1 MCFLSTNNFWAL
13 PVKLARHSK
22 SVRFDLSVVF
32 PCSLCALPWSRS
44 PQPGHY
50 ATPPIYR
57 LPHVRE
63 VEVTSEWCAC
73 LSMDESPSDPSQYY
87 PPLWK
92 RHPDK
97 IGVRGSVPSI
107 SEARDTPP
115 RFFRTWKNI
124 REIGYCFNPSAS
136 PCKQWLIVMNALF
149 QPFDQGIGI
158 DAGFRKTEI
167 QWEFIYISFL
177 TNRSCGYRGYVALSS
192 SDVYA
197 PIYLLWFR
205 LFKKERY
212 FMETL

>member
-1 MCFLSTNNFWAL
+1 MITFSPTGTLRNSAYISPPACSGSWGNIWM
-13 PVKLARHSK
+13 
-22 SVRFDLSVVF
+22 VRLLINGWI
-32 PCSLCALPWSRS
+32 P
-44 PQPGHY
+44 
-50 ATPPIYR
+50 T
-57 LPHVRE
+57 
-63 VEVTSEWCAC
+63 
-73 LSMDESPSDPSQYY
+73 DPSQYY

-212 FMETL
+212 FMETLSFTMEPEVSTESQVDAKFSFQPLHEALLRMARRQFRI